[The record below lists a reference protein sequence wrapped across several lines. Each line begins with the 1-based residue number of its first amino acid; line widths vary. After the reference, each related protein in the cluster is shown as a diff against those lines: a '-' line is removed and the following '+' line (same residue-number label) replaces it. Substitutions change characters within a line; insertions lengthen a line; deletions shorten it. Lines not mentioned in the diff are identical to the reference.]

1 LEGAVIWGTTYP
13 ILHFV
18 RRFRQFLR
26 RYRLPTAPGE
36 EEGEGEGESHYLS
49 LIRTAIANR
58 DLGINLNCR
67 HLWNFLP
74 ARRLYHVITHY
85 PQETVSFM
93 DKVVNEEAARMRGE
107 GGGEGGGEGEDGRR
121 IQVRLFNL
129 KRVSKMRN
137 LNPEDVDHLVA
148 LRGMVIRCSTIIP
161 ELHLGCFRCFMCG
174 FEVLVENDRG
184 RIEEPVRC
192 EHCQAKEAMELLTN
206 RCAYTNKQII
216 RMQETPDEIPEG
228 ETPNSLTLF
237 AFDELTDAVRP
248 GDRVEVT
255 GILRAAPRRVH
266 PRLTTLRSVYK
277 THVEALHFSHV
288 DKDMKVEAGPGEG
301 TGRSGPAGVDGEG
314 VGVGTTGSDT
324 TRMRGLHLPASRV
337 AEIKA
342 LSQDPRIYEKLSR
355 AVAPSIWGMEDV
367 KKGVLC
373 LLFGGTDKK
382 AGARKERRGW
392 ERRAGR
398 RERAGGRAG
407 GRAGLAPEGTGAG
420 MDGDRREGEE
430 EEEEEEEDPGA
441 VNCRGDINI
450 LLCGDPGTSKSQIL
464 LYVHN
469 LAPRGIYTSG
479 KGSSAVGL
487 TASVIRDVET
497 KELVLE
503 SGALVLSDQ
512 GVCCIDEF
520 DKMSETT
527 RAILHEAMEQQTVSI
542 AKAGIICT
550 LNARTSILDS
560 ANPVDSR
567 YNPRLSVVENIQL
580 PPTLLS
586 RFDLIYLVLDS
597 PDEDKDRR
605 LARHLISLYYEEP
618 AVEVGPEGGMD
629 PSAFS
634 RKDLQACPS
643 RPCFSQ
649 RVPIGVPPPPP
660 DPPISRLTSGTAH
673 EPWKISFIFFGGPHA
688 PCHLTSP
695 SA

>member
-1 LEGAVIWGTTYP
+1 
-13 ILHFV
+13 
-18 RRFRQFLR
+18 
-26 RYRLPTAPGE
+26 
-36 EEGEGEGESHYLS
+36 
-49 LIRTAIANR
+49 
-58 DLGINLNCR
+58 
-67 HLWNFLP
+67 
-74 ARRLYHVITHY
+74 
-85 PQETVSFM
+85 M
-93 DKVVNEEAARMRGE
+93 
-107 GGGEGGGEGEDGRR
+107 
-121 IQVRLFNL
+121 RLFNL
-129 KRVSKMRN
+129 KRVSKMRE

-174 FEVLVENDRG
+174 FEVVVENDRG
-184 RIEEPVRC
+184 RIEEPSRC
-192 EHCQAKEAMELLTN
+192 ENCQARDAMELLAN
-206 RCAYTNKQII
+206 RCAYTNKQIV

-248 GDRVEVT
+248 GDRIEVT

-266 PRLTTLRSVYK
+266 PRLTTVRSVYK
-277 THVEALHFSHV
+277 THVEALHFSHI
-288 DKDMKVEAGPGEG
+288 DKDLKVETGPGEG
-301 TGRSGPAGVDGEG
+301 TRTAAAAAAAAGAGG
-314 VGVGTTGSDT
+314 GGASTTGSDT
-324 TRMRGLHLPASRV
+324 SRMRGLHLPLARV
-337 AEIKA
+337 KEIKE
-342 LSQDPRIYEKLSR
+342 LSQDPLIYEKLAQ
-355 AVAPSIWGMEDV
+355 AVAPSIWEMEDV

-382 AGARKERRGW
+382 AGARKERKGR
-392 ERRAGR
+392 ERETRR
-398 RERAGGRAG
+398 RERREEREERGR
-407 GRAGLAPEGTGAG
+407 
-420 MDGDRREGEE
+420 RRRRRREE
-430 EEEEEEEDPGA
+430 EEEEEEEGGGGRADDLGSDSEHRSDVEEDGEEGEAEEEDLAA

-464 LYVHN
+464 LYVHK

-487 TASVIRDVET
+487 TASVIRDAET

-550 LNARTSILDS
+550 LNARTSILAS

-567 YNPRLSVVENIQL
+567 YNPKLSVVENIRL

-586 RFDLIYLVLDS
+586 RFDLIYLILDN

-605 LARHLISLYYEEP
+605 LARHLVSLYYQEP
-618 AVEVGPEGGMD
+618 AVEVRVLNLSSIP
-629 PSAFS
+629 PSLPPSLHPFCHYIRKPLIPPLFPSFS
-634 RKDLQACPS
+634 PPFLPS
-643 RPCFSQ
+643 LA
-649 RVPIGVPPPPP
+649 G
-660 DPPISRLTSGTAH
+660 A
-673 EPWKISFIFFGGPHA
+673 
-688 PCHLTSP
+688 
-695 SA
+695 